1 MHKLSTQVIYLVLV
15 SPLIPII
22 FLHWLLEK
30 MGSSRVL
37 GAWESWA
44 RKLAK
49 KVTGA

>member
-1 MHKLSTQVIYLVLV
+1 MHKLSAKAIYLVLV
-15 SPLIPII
+15 SPLLPIV
-22 FLHWLLEK
+22 FLCWLFEK
-30 MGSSRVL
+30 LDSSRAL